1 MKVHKA
7 CRVFKVLVTI
17 AMVVCFIAA
26 AATISAFVSMYAFNS
41 NVIFQMVAE
50 ELPDVSREETLA
62 GILSMFFEALA
73 DAILLV
79 IARSYLVFELREK
92 TPFTAKGA
100 DKMRSLGIICIVMYY
115 EIFTVI

>member
-1 MKVHKA
+1 MKVQKA
-7 CRVFKVLVTI
+7 CHVFKVLITI

-62 GILSMFFEALA
+62 GILSMIGLYSVNLHIMGKAN
-73 DAILLV
+73 ISLLRV
-79 IARSYLVFELREK
+79 DTVFVSFGRCDSSRHSPQL
-92 TPFTAKGA
+92 
-100 DKMRSLGIICIVMYY
+100 SGI
-115 EIFTVI
+115 